1 VQRTQ
6 GELCKEESTNTNSKV
21 EINFVGYSNHK
32 RSRRLQGHR
41 AGSKTGNELEKTPGQ
56 VEL

>member
-1 VQRTQ
+1 MQRTQ
-6 GELCKEESTNTNSKV
+6 GELCKEESTNTSSKV